1 MMRFLVG
8 RVLQTVLS
16 MLVVISIVFV
26 LTRLSGNPI
35 HLLLDVNATERDQE
49 ILTRYLGLDQ
59 PLPVQYA
66 IYVKNLA
73 RGDLGQSIL
82 SRRPVAEHIWER
94 LPATVELGF
103 VAMFLSVLIGVPL
116 GVYSAVRRGG
126 IMDGAARVFAVLGQ
140 SMPTF
145 WLGLM
150 LILFFGVVLGVLP
163 AGGRGGLLHLILP
176 AFTLGYFTSAAIL
189 RLTRSA
195 MLEVLGSDYIKFA
208 RLKGLHEQVVLWKH
222 GLKNALL
229 PVVTFAVMLFVQFLG
244 GAVVTETVFAWPGL
258 GRLILES
265 ITTRDYPIVQAG
277 VLVLSALYL
286 TGNLFVDVLY
296 SYLNPLLQHPRGAR
310 LRRALS
316 ALPRSAEPH
325 RRRHH
330 PEADSPGVDGA
341 RRRKPPARDR
351 SLRTRR
357 AQPGRPRQPHLADR
371 VPRGDRRGGHARHG
385 PRPDLR
391 LPRRRRRQRAD
402 AADRHRAVAPDGL
415 DRGRAGGGLRAELS
429 QRHPGHCALALAALR
444 APDPWRDS
452 GDQGAGLRRARDRGR
467 TLERLDHPA
476 AHLPQRGADLAGH
489 LHPAGGLRDPPGGH
503 VELSRRRCPA
513 PESCLGPDDRRWPRV
528 PGDGL
533 VDLVL
538 SGDRNALD
546 GSGRQPD
553 GRLAARLSRSKAQAG
568 GRARGRAG
576 RAGTRAGGARR
587 RASGGA
593 RRRGSCRRR
602 VASPD
607 LEATQTLRILGGNG
621 MK

>member
-1 MMRFLVG
+1 MVRFLVG

-163 AGGRGGLLHLILP
+163 AGGRGGLEHLILP

-195 MLEVLGSDYIKFA
+195 MLEVLSSDYIKFA

-296 SYLNPLLQHPRGAR
+296 SYLNPRI
-310 LRRALS
+310 RRA
-316 ALPRSAEPH
+316 
-325 RRRHH
+325 
-330 PEADSPGVDGA
+330 GA
-341 RRRKPPARDR
+341 
-351 SLRTRR
+351 
-357 AQPGRPRQPHLADR
+357 
-371 VPRGDRRGGHARHG
+371 
-385 PRPDLR
+385 
-391 LPRRRRRQRAD
+391 
-402 AADRHRAVAPDGL
+402 
-415 DRGRAGGGLRAELS
+415 
-429 QRHPGHCALALAALR
+429 
-444 APDPWRDS
+444 
-452 GDQGAGLRRARDRGR
+452 
-467 TLERLDHPA
+467 
-476 AHLPQRGADLAGH
+476 
-489 LHPAGGLRDPPGGH
+489 
-503 VELSRRRCPA
+503 
-513 PESCLGPDDRRWPRV
+513 
-528 PGDGL
+528 
-533 VDLVL
+533 
-538 SGDRNALD
+538 
-546 GSGRQPD
+546 
-553 GRLAARLSRSKAQAG
+553 
-568 GRARGRAG
+568 
-576 RAGTRAGGARR
+576 
-587 RASGGA
+587 
-593 RRRGSCRRR
+593 
-602 VASPD
+602 
-607 LEATQTLRILGGNG
+607 
-621 MK
+621 